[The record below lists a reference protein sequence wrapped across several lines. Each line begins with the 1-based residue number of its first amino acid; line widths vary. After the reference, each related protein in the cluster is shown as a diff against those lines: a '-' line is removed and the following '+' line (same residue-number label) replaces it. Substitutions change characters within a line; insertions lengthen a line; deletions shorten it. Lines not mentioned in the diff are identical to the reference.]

1 LDPIAA
7 KQVVFNLVEQL
18 QQGGHMSGSNIE
30 RLVCAFEDNKYTIQ
44 SVDLNE
50 LSAKLKNDDQEL
62 DSTPICI
69 NKTEGGPVDFATQ
82 PEVYMNTV

>member
-18 QQGGHMSGSNIE
+18 QQGGHMSGSRRII
-30 RLVCAFEDNKYTIQ
+30 VCAFEDNKYTIQ

>member
-1 LDPIAA
+1 LDPIVA

-18 QQGGHMSGSNIE
+18 QQGGHMSGSDIQ
-30 RLVCAFEDNKYTIQ
+30 RLVPAFEDNKYTIQ

-69 NKTEGGPVDFATQ
+69 NKTEGDPVDFVVQ